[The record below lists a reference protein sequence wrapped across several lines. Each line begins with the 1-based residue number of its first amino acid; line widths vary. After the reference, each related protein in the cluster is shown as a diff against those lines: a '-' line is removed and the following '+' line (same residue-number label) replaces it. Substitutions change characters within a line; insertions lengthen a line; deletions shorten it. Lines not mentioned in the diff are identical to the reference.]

1 MASLS
6 AEERE
11 TIIVISDASDTAVIV
26 THSRPWLSALEKNPA
41 ATQVGDADPFGGKT
55 FHIDKR
61 FVSKPRNGPRK
72 RTETPE
78 QVAARMAKARQS
90 RQGGK

>member
-1 MASLS
+1 MATLP

-11 TIIVISDASDTAVIV
+11 TIIVINDSDDIAVIV
-26 THSRPWLSALEKNPA
+26 THSRTWLTALENNPA
-41 ATQVGDADPFGGKT
+41 ATFIKGDNFGGKE

-61 FVSKPRNGPRK
+61 FISKPRNGPRK

-78 QVAARMAKARQS
+78 QVAARMEKARATRS
-90 RQGGK
+90 QGGK

>member
-1 MASLS
+1 MEKLS

-11 TIIVISDASDTAVIV
+11 TIIVISDASDIATIV
-26 THSRPWLSALEKNPA
+26 THQRTWLTKLEKNPA
-41 ATQVGDADPFGGKT
+41 AEEISHDNFGGKT

-61 FVSKPRNGPRK
+61 FVSFPRNGARK

-78 QVAARMAKARQS
+78 QISARMAKARQS
-90 RQGGK
+90 RQGGSK